1 MSLYRKYRPQT
12 FSHLVGQEHI
22 NRTLLNALKL
32 DRVSHAYLF
41 TGPRGT
47 GKTSTARLMAKAIN
61 CLNPKDNEPCN
72 TCEIC
77 LEINEGRLIDLIEI
91 DAASNRGIDEIREL
105 RDKINFAPSRARS
118 KVYIIDEVHM
128 LTKEAFNAILKT
140 LEEPPS
146 HVYFILATTEA
157 HKIPETILSRCQR
170 FDFKRIDDSVLS
182 ARLKYI
188 AGEEGIEAEEKALDL
203 ISHHAEGG
211 MRDGIGLLEQLS
223 TDKKLTY
230 DHVCEVLGV
239 SGIASME
246 KLFGF
251 LRAGDTATALK
262 EIADLHKE
270 GFDLL
275 FFNKRFLEYL
285 RKAMLKAVDAN
296 DIAETNRILI
306 LIENF
311 RTAYEQTRFS
321 TITQLPLEI
330 AVIKSIAV
338 SGGRNGAEIN
348 NEAVQTVKVPENV
361 AKPFNEVTPVAMEK
375 TAKPFNEVTPITVGK
390 TVEPVNEVTSVPPIA
405 PEEAVT
411 EPPQPAIPEDRVH
424 QKIVTNAD
432 VSIETIK
439 KNWSEIIK
447 TISSP
452 VAKRCI
458 QQGVPSRIEGT
469 TLVATFANK
478 FNMEKLME
486 VANRTEAEKAI
497 QEVTG
502 AHLKLS
508 GEFCERAAEEDKAE
522 KEFEDKIMDIFEGR
536 VV

>member
-1 MSLYRKYRPQT
+1 MSLYRTYRPQT
-12 FSHLVGQEHI
+12 FAHLVGQNHI

-61 CLNPKDNEPCN
+61 CLDPKENEPCN
-72 TCEIC
+72 VCEIC
-77 LEINEGRLIDLIEI
+77 TEINDGKLMDLIEI

-105 RDKINFAPSRARS
+105 RDKINFAPSRART

-128 LTKEAFNAILKT
+128 LTKEAFNALLKT

-170 FDFKRIDDSVLS
+170 FDFRRIDDSVLS

-188 AGEEGIEAEEKALDL
+188 ADEEGIEAEEKALDL

-211 MRDGIGLLEQLS
+211 MRDGIVLLEQLS

-246 KLFGF
+246 KLYEF
-251 LRAGDTATALK
+251 LRAGDAAAGLK
-262 EIADLHKE
+262 EIADLNEE

-275 FFNKRFLEYL
+275 LFNKRFLEYL
-285 RKAMLKAVDAN
+285 RKAMLKAVN
-296 DIAETNRILI
+296 MNEHAETNRILM

-311 RTAYEQTRFS
+311 RTAYEQARFS
-321 TITQLPLEI
+321 IIAQLPLEI
-330 AVIKSIAV
+330 AVIKSV
-338 SGGRNGAEIN
+338 VGRGAEKAEVNKIEQN
-348 NEAVQTVKVPENV
+348 TSKVTTTPSVAEAENQSI
-361 AKPFNEVTPVAMEK
+361 PV
-375 TAKPFNEVTPITVGK
+375 I
-390 TVEPVNEVTSVPPIA
+390 S
-405 PEEAVT
+405 EERA
-411 EPPQPAIPEDRVH
+411 H
-424 QKIVTNAD
+424 QKIVSGVE
-432 VSIETIK
+432 VSIEMIK
-439 KNWSEIIK
+439 KNWSEIGKKIN
-447 TISSP
+447 SP

-458 QQGVPSRIEGT
+458 QQGVPARIEGT
-469 TLVATFANK
+469 TLVAAFANK

-502 AHLKLS
+502 AHLKLA

-522 KEFEDKIMDIFEGR
+522 KEFEDTVLDIFEGK

>member
-22 NRTLLNALKL
+22 NLTLLNALKL
-32 DRVSHAYLF
+32 ERVSHAYLF

-61 CLNPKDNEPCN
+61 CLNPTDNEPCN

-77 LEINEGRLIDLIEI
+77 MEISEGRLIDLIEI

-105 RDKINFAPSRARS
+105 RDKINFAPSRAKS

-128 LTKEAFNAILKT
+128 LTKEAFNALLKT

-146 HVYFILATTEA
+146 HVFFILATTEA

-170 FDFKRIDDSVLS
+170 FDFKRIDDSVLF

-188 AGEEGIEAEEKALDL
+188 AGEEGIEAEEKAIEL

-230 DHVCEVLGV
+230 DHVCDVLGV

-246 KLFGF
+246 KMFGF
-251 LRAGDTATALK
+251 LRAGDAAAGLK
-262 EIADLHKE
+262 EIADLHEE

-296 DIAETNRILI
+296 DNAETNRILM

-321 TITQLPLEI
+321 IIAQLPLEI
-330 AVIKSIAV
+330 AVVKSVAV
-338 SGGRNGAEIN
+338 SGGRNVAEIKS
-348 NEAVQTVKVPENV
+348 EAVQTAKAPEKV
-361 AKPFNEVTPVAMEK
+361 AKPVQEATPIAVEKAKEPVQKTPSVTPA
-375 TAKPFNEVTPITVGK
+375 
-390 TVEPVNEVTSVPPIA
+390 A

-411 EPPQPAIPEDRVH
+411 VQEPVIPDERVH
-424 QKIVTNAD
+424 QKIVPNVD
-432 VSIETIK
+432 VSIEMIK
-439 KNWSEIIK
+439 KNWSEIAK
-447 TISSP
+447 KISSP
-452 VAKRCI
+452 VAKRCM
-458 QQGVPSRIEGT
+458 QQGVPARIEGT
-469 TLVATFANK
+469 TLTAVFANK
-478 FNMEKLME
+478 FNLEKLME
-486 VANRTEAEKAI
+486 TANRTEAEKAI